1 MLTLLM
7 IAVFIIASKLLIAL
21 SKVWVK
27 LALFAIIVLGALII
41 LGGIVCAL

>member
-7 IAVFIIASKLLIAL
+7 IAVFIIAIKLLIVL

-27 LALFAIIVLGALII
+27 LALFAIIVLGALVLLILII
-41 LGGIVCAL
+41 